1 MKLVIVESPAKA
13 KTIQR
18 YLGAGY
24 RVRAS
29 LGHVRDLPP
38 KELGV
43 DVDETF
49 RPRYETLA
57 KKKKTLTALR
67 KEAEGAEEVLLA
79 TDPDREGEII
89 AWHLEEAL
97 KRKNRRVA
105 RVTFQEITREAIR
118 SAVARPRAVD
128 ARLVDA
134 QQARRVMDRLVGY
147 TVSPFLWRAAR
158 AGGAEAPAGLSAGR
172 VQTAALRLVVE
183 REKAIADFVPEDYF
197 SLEATFETP
206 EGERFRATLREAF
219 GQRVGGPGEKGV
231 KQVLRTKDEAEGL
244 VSLARQAAYAV
255 RSVETKTVTQKPPP
269 PFTTSTLQ
277 QAASVQLRMSPEQ
290 AMRVAQ
296 QLYEGVEVEGG
307 ERAGLITYMRT
318 DSTRLADEAVAAI
331 RDVIA
336 RDLGTEYLPPKPHVF
351 GTKAHAQE
359 AHEAI
364 RPTHFERTPKSVR
377 KWLTPEQFAL
387 YRLIYYR
394 TVASQMAAA
403 VVDRTTVDVADAENR
418 FVFRATGEVVRFR
431 GFRQL
436 YEAPDVDEKKKSD
449 DDRPAQPLPRS
460 LRPGLPLELVA
471 LEAQAHQTKPPP
483 RYTEASL
490 VKALEK
496 HGIGRPSTYSQ
507 TLSTLQARGYAELK
521 ARKLYATDLG
531 IRVCDLLVAHFPS
544 LFDLGFTAEMEAQ
557 LDRIAAGGLGYRDAL
572 APFYH
577 DRLLA
582 AVRAAEGRLPVAGG
596 QRTVDGGRKTEDG
609 GRRAAAPS
617 PPLSLSPSP
626 PLSSPPACPRCGK
639 KMALRSGP
647 TGRFWGCT
655 GFPDCR
661 TTQPWVDP
669 AAVRCPAC
677 GEGRLVARRSKK
689 GATFWGCTAFPAC
702 KHAQWAEPLPTP
714 CPACGH
720 PHLDR
725 HTRRDGTV
733 EVRCPRCNAVTADPR
748 GEESRRGS

>member
-1 MKLVIVESPAKA
+1 VKLVIVESPAKA

-29 LGHVRDLPP
+29 LGHVRDLPE

-43 DVDETF
+43 DVETTF
-49 RPRYETLA
+49 RPRYETLDR
-57 KKKKTLTALR
+57 KKSTLTELR

-97 KRKNRRVA
+97 KKKTRRIA
-105 RVTFQEITREAIR
+105 RVTFQEITREAVR
-118 SAVARPRAVD
+118 GALARPRAVD
-128 ARLVDA
+128 AKLVDA

-219 GQRVGGPGEKGV
+219 GKRVGSPGEKGV
-231 KQVLRTKDEAEGL
+231 KQVLRTREEAEGL
-244 VSLARQAAYAV
+244 VALARQAAYAV

-296 QLYEGVEVEGG
+296 QLYEGVEVEDG

-318 DSTRLADEAVAAI
+318 DSTRLADEAVAAL
-331 RDVIA
+331 RDLIA
-336 RDLGTEYLPPKPHVF
+336 RDLGTEYLPPKPHTH

-364 RPTHFERTPKSVR
+364 RPTHFERTPKALR
-377 KWLTPEQFAL
+377 KWLTPDQFAL

-436 YEAPDVDEKKKSD
+436 YEEPDVDEKKKPAE
-449 DDRPAQPLPRS
+449 DRPAQPLPRS
-460 LRPGLPLELVA
+460 LRPGLPLKLAE
-471 LEAQAHQTKPPP
+471 LEAEAHQTKPPP

-490 VKALEK
+490 VKALEQ

-507 TLSTLQARGYAELK
+507 TLATIQQRGYVELK
-521 ARKLYATDLG
+521 ARKLHATDLG

-572 APFYH
+572 SPFYH

-582 AVRAAEGRLPVAGG
+582 AVRAAEGGI
-596 QRTVDGGRKTEDG
+596 GGRKTVDRGQETG
-609 GRRAAAPS
+609 GRRQEAEHIRPAVTPDVALPQSPEPPIARAPDTH
-617 PPLSLSPSP
+617 
-626 PLSSPPACPRCGK
+626 ACPRCGK
-639 KMALRSGP
+639 PMALRSGP

-655 GFPDCR
+655 GFPGCR

-669 AAVRCPAC
+669 EAVRCPAC

-702 KHAQWAEPLPTP
+702 RHAQWAEPLPTP

-725 HTRRDGTV
+725 HTRRDGAQET
-733 EVRCPRCNAVTADPR
+733 RCPRCDHVAA
-748 GEESRRGS
+748 

>member
-38 KELGV
+38 KEMGV
-43 DVDETF
+43 DVEESF
-49 RPRYETLA
+49 RPRYETLS

-67 KEAEGAEEVLLA
+67 KEAAQADEVLLA

-89 AWHLEEAL
+89 AWHLREAL
-97 KRKNRRVA
+97 KRKNRNVA
-105 RVTFQEITREAIR
+105 RVTFQEVTREAVR
-118 SAVARPRAVD
+118 RAVAQPRAVD
-128 ARLVDA
+128 DRLVDA

-158 AGGAEAPAGLSAGR
+158 AGGTEAPAGLSAGR

-183 REKAIADFVPEDYF
+183 REKALADFVSEDYF
-197 SLEATFETP
+197 SLDATFETP
-206 EGERFRATLREAF
+206 QGERFQATLREAF
-219 GQRVGGPGEKGV
+219 GQRVGGPSEKGV
-231 KQVLRTKDEAEGL
+231 RQVLRTHDEAEGL
-244 VSLARQAAYAV
+244 AALARQADYAV
-255 RSVETKTVTQKPPP
+255 RSVETKTVRKKPPP

-277 QAASVQLRMSPEQ
+277 QAASVQLKMSPKG

-296 QLYEGVEVEGG
+296 QLYEGVEVEDG
-307 ERAGLITYMRT
+307 ERVGLITYMRT
-318 DSTRLADEAVAAI
+318 DATRLAAEAVSAI
-331 RDVIA
+331 RALIA
-336 RDLGTEYLPPKPHVF
+336 RDLGTEYVPPKPHTH
-351 GTKAHAQE
+351 GSKAHAQE

-364 RPTHFERTPKSVR
+364 RPTHFDKTPKAVR

-403 VVDRTTVDVADAENR
+403 VVDRTVVDVADEEGR

-436 YEAPDVDEKKKSD
+436 YEAPDVDGKKARAG
-449 DDRPAQPLPRS
+449 DRPAQPLPRS
-460 LRPGLPLELVA
+460 LRPGLPLTLAELA
-471 LEAQAHQTKPPP
+471 AKAHQTKPPP

-496 HGIGRPSTYSQ
+496 HGVGRPSTYSQ
-507 TLSTLQARGYAELK
+507 TLATIQSRGYAELK
-521 ARKLYATDLG
+521 ARKLWATDLG

-557 LDRIAAGGLGYRDAL
+557 LDHIAAGGLGYRDAL
-572 APFYH
+572 APFYR

-582 AVRAAEGRLPVAGG
+582 AVRAAEGGI
-596 QRTVDGGRKTEDG
+596 GGRQPG
-609 GRRAAAPS
+609 SRRATGPPATPDALPRSAPQGPAAAA
-617 PPLSLSPSP
+617 SPSSEP
-626 PLSSPPACPRCGK
+626 TVCPRCGK
-639 KMALRSGP
+639 RMALRSGP
-647 TGRFWGCT
+647 SGRFWGCT

-669 AAVRCPAC
+669 QAVRCPAC
-677 GEGRLVARRSKK
+677 GEGRLVERRSKK
-689 GATFWGCTAFPAC
+689 GAAFWGCTAFPAC

-714 CPACGH
+714 CPACSH
-720 PHLDR
+720 AFLDR
-725 HTRRDGTV
+725 HTRRDGTQQT
-733 EVRCPRCNAVTADPR
+733 RCPRCEYVAA
-748 GEESRRGS
+748 